1 MAAYQ
6 LNDLVSTILAGN
18 AGTGVVSSLQ
28 YSLRLQELILG
39 ICAVTIGT
47 VILPDLTGF
56 AKKNLWE
63 NFNSLLIQSIKI
75 MALIA
80 IPVTFYS
87 LAMGE
92 NIITLIFA
100 GGKFNSESTKMTVEV
115 FNFHIAGLF
124 FIAVN
129 RIISPAFYAQQNT
142 KSPTIAGL
150 INFAVNIALAS
161 ILSIKFKG
169 KGIALALTI
178 ASAANTL
185 MLFIF
190 LRKTKSIHV
199 GNILKLAVLY
209 AIKIAA
215 FSVIAVVPVVLTKN
229 YFIKFFSRNPRI
241 ISQGIPIFI
250 TAAIFGAI
258 GLALLF
264 ISKDSLLK
272 TAFEKISKQK

>member
-1 MAAYQ
+1 
-6 LNDLVSTILAGN
+6 
-18 AGTGVVSSLQ
+18 
-28 YSLRLQELILG
+28 
-39 ICAVTIGT
+39 
-47 VILPDLTGF
+47 
-56 AKKNLWE
+56 
-63 NFNSLLIQSIKI
+63 

-87 LAMGE
+87 LAMGK
-92 NIITLIFA
+92 NIIMLVFA

-129 RIISPAFYAQQNT
+129 RIVSPAFYAQQNT

-150 INFAVNIALAS
+150 INFCVNIALAS

-199 GNILKLAVLY
+199 GNILKLAVFYVL
-209 AIKIAA
+209 KIVI
-215 FSVIAVVPVVLTKN
+215 FSLIALIPVILTKN
-229 YFIKFFSRNPRI
+229 YFIKFFSGNPRF
-241 ISQGIPIFI
+241 ISQGIPVFA
-250 TAAIFGAI
+250 TAAIFGAT
-258 GLALLF
+258 GFALLF
-264 ISKDSLLK
+264 ISRDSLLEI
-272 TAFEKISKQK
+272 AFEKISRQK

>member
-1 MAAYQ
+1 M
-6 LNDLVSTILAGN
+6 
-18 AGTGVVSSLQ
+18 
-28 YSLRLQELILG
+28 
-39 ICAVTIGT
+39 
-47 VILPDLTGF
+47 
-56 AKKNLWE
+56 
-63 NFNSLLIQSIKI
+63 IQSIKI

-129 RIISPAFYAQQNT
+129 RIVSPAFYAQQNT